1 MGMKDPRVDAYIAK
15 AGDFAR
21 PILSRIR
28 EIVHETCPDAE
39 EAIKWG
45 MPFFLYKGLLCSM
58 AAFKAHCTFGF
69 LHESLRTELR
79 GIPGAAE
86 AMGTFGK
93 ITRVEELPPRAVVAA
108 CISKAV
114 ALNDAGST
122 PMSGRVRKPSK
133 PPEVPPDL
141 AAALKKNRKAAATF
155 TAFSPSKKKDYV
167 EWIVEAKGQ
176 DTRRKRVATAIEWL
190 AEGKE
195 RNWKYAR

>member
-1 MGMKDPRVDAYIAK
+1 MGIKDPRVDAYIAK

-28 EIVHETCPDAE
+28 EIVHETCPDVE

-45 MPFFLYKGLLCSM
+45 MPFFLYKGLLCNM

-79 GIPGAAE
+79 NVPGAAE
-86 AMGTFGK
+86 AMGTFGR
-93 ITRVEELPPRAVVAA
+93 ITGADQLPSRTVVAA
-108 CISKAV
+108 CIRKAM

-122 PMSGRVRKPSK
+122 PMSGRSKKPAK
-133 PPEVPPDL
+133 PAAVPADL

-155 TAFSPSKKKDYV
+155 TAFRR
-167 EWIVEAKGQ
+167 ETGNTRAEARSGRWCRLKSF
-176 DTRRKRVATAIEWL
+176 L
-190 AEGKE
+190 FP
-195 RNWKYAR
+195 